1 MNVLLIDIGNTRI
14 KWARFDGRTFGRL
27 QAAVHLGWGA
37 EDYARR
43 VIGPGRR
50 HERIIVASVAGERV
64 NRALLLAARRAQA
77 PVPEVVTSRRHGGG
91 VTVGYVEPWRL
102 GVDRFVAVIGAHHL
116 AKGRA
121 VIVVGVG
128 TAMTLDL
135 IDGEGQHLGGAI
147 VPAPTL
153 MVETLLRNTHGIRR
167 RAQGGAGGGKG
178 LFGRSTRAAI
188 LQGSRYAAAA
198 LIERA
203 MHEAR
208 ALVGRRAPLV
218 ILTGGGAQSVEPL
231 VRGRCVRVP
240 DLVLRG
246 LAALCMDAP
255 QSARAAAGASS
266 GTAARASDPAAGA
279 SAAAAPA
286 SGAAAGASGRT
297 ARARHARR
305 RPGKV

>member
-1 MNVLLIDIGNTRI
+1 M
-14 KWARFDGRTFGRL
+14 
-27 QAAVHLGWGA
+27 
-37 EDYARR
+37 
-43 VIGPGRR
+43 
-50 HERIIVASVAGERV
+50 
-64 NRALLLAARRAQA
+64 LAARRAQA
-77 PVPEVVTSRRHGGG
+77 PVPELVTSRRHGAG

-102 GVDRFVAVIGAHHL
+102 GVDRFVAAVGAHHL

-128 TAMTLDL
+128 TAMTIDL

-153 MVETLLRNTHGIRR
+153 MVETLLRNTNGIRR
-167 RAQGGAGGGKG
+167 RAQGGAGGGKS
-178 LFGRSTRAAI
+178 LFGRSTRAGI

-203 MHEAR
+203 VHEAR

-255 QSARAAAGASS
+255 RGAS
-266 GTAARASDPAAGA
+266 
-279 SAAAAPA
+279 
-286 SGAAAGASGRT
+286 AAAGASGSVS
-297 ARARHARR
+297 RARRARGR
-305 RPGKV
+305 LSV